1 MQIRPKT
8 KMLTECA
15 VMIALSAVLSLICVY
30 QAPYGGKVTLG
41 SMVPIVFVCVN
52 IKDFRFGLLACFTYS
67 LVQMLLGFA
76 APPTAT
82 LGYFIAVVFL
92 DYILAFTLIFV
103 VNPISRLFRNSIVGV
118 GIGTFVAMLCRFL
131 CHFITGILIWGVYAP
146 EGQPVWLY
154 SLIYNGGY
162 MIPEA
167 VITILMS
174 TAIFAILKKQRN
186 IS

>member
-1 MQIRPKT
+1 MRINNKT
-8 KMLTECA
+8 RRLSECA
-15 VMIALSAVLSLICVY
+15 VMIALSTVLSMICIY

-41 SMVPIVFVCVN
+41 SMVPIIIVCAH
-52 IKDFRFGLLACFTYS
+52 IKDFRWGLLACFVYS

-82 LGYFIAVVFL
+82 IGYFAAVVLL
-92 DYILAFTLIFV
+92 DYIVAFTVLCI
-103 VNPISRLFRNSIVGV
+103 VNPISKIFGNTLAGVAVGTV
-118 GIGTFVAMLCRFL
+118 IAMLCRFM

-167 VITILMS
+167 VITVSLS
-174 TAIFAILKKQRN
+174 SVIFAVLKKRVN
-186 IS
+186 IN